1 MSKSRLVLEIDTD
14 LPIGTMKDILDNE
27 PASSSNHV
35 FLQKLINFL
44 RGLNSGARSGN
55 VYAGVVDSGL
65 YDANVAS
72 NTGSFT
78 GTPNPNDT
86 VTING
91 VVITFV
97 SSASPS
103 NNQVSLSGSPSTSVL
118 ASRLAAAINSST
130 TDSLA
135 GVVSAASSTN
145 FVIVDALIAGVMG
158 NSISLASSAANFSW
172 GGSAS
177 FLSGGLGRLPVLNAY
192 PYYRKSNNGA
202 SVPLGP
208 LAVNLATAAP
218 FAMLTESGI
227 TDSPPS
233 PTIGNVGAS
242 PITGA
247 AIGITQA
254 EVTGTIYAVDGAGP
268 AGSVDDPTLLTQAV
282 SDMQAAYTDAAGRP
296 SPNFT
301 NLGGGAIG
309 GLSLQPG
316 LYKWTTGVTIASN
329 VTLNGGPNDVYIF
342 QISGV
347 LSEAVSASVL
357 LAGGLQAKNIFWAVN
372 SCALSASAHM
382 EGNVLSAAGITLG
395 ANASVHGRLLAQTA
409 VTLITNTVTIAN

>member
-14 LPIGTMKDILDNE
+14 LPIGTMNDILGNE
-27 PASSSNHV
+27 QSTPSNHA
-35 FLQKLINFL
+35 FMQKLINFL

-55 VYAGVVDSGL
+55 MYAGVVSSGS

-72 NTGSFT
+72 NTAAFT
-78 GTPNPNDT
+78 GTPSPNDT

-97 SSASPS
+97 SSASPT
-103 NNQVSLSGSPSTSVL
+103 NNQVSLSGSPTTSQL
-118 ASRLAAAINSST
+118 ATRLAAAINSST
-130 TDSLA
+130 TDALA
-135 GVVSAASSTN
+135 GVVFATASTN
-145 FVIVDALIAGVMG
+145 FVIIDALISGVMG
-158 NSISLASSAANFSW
+158 NSISLSESAANFAF
-172 GGSAS
+172 GGGAS
-177 FLSGGLGRLPVLNAY
+177 FLSGGLGRIPVLK
-192 PYYRKSNNGA
+192 PYAFYRSA
-202 SVPLGP
+202 SASTAPLGP

-218 FAMLTESGI
+218 FSILTESGI
-227 TDSPPS
+227 TDVPPS

-268 AGSVDDPTLLTQAV
+268 AGSVDNPALLTQAV
-282 SDMQAAYTDAAGRP
+282 SDMQAAYTDAAGRAG
-296 SPNFT
+296 PNFT
-301 NLGGGAIG
+301 NLGAGAIG
-309 GLSLQPG
+309 GMSLQPG

-342 QISGV
+342 QVSGV

-372 SCALSASAHM
+372 SAALSASAHM
-382 EGNVLSAAGITLG
+382 EGNILSAAGITLG
-395 ANASVHGRLLAQTA
+395 ANASIHGRLLAQTA
-409 VTLITNTVTIAN
+409 VTLITNTVDIAN